1 MELISPVPPI
11 KTPANIGGF
20 GERFLRDAMTPSRL
34 FKNLTKRLR
43 FRKEGGGIQ
52 GLALGV
58 EKSRDPRR
66 RAIIVLSP
74 TMRSQHIGILG
85 LSGSGKTHFIEH
97 LVRQDI
103 QKKNGFVLFDVHGDL
118 SDSVVSYLTEQ
129 TSVDPEIAK
138 RTVLLEPFNPERS
151 FGFNPLEE
159 QRGISAFL
167 QAQEFAHI
175 LRVRWRDEN
184 LGPRTEELLRNSLY
198 TLCVNGRTLLDLPH
212 LLTNKSV
219 RRIWGGPLLPA
230 IKRYWADRYDALSGR
245 MQALFREPLLTR
257 ISSFVDDPIIR
268 DIVGQ
273 RKSTFS
279 FRKAFDE
286 SRWIVINLSKGRLG
300 ANSQILGSLLFAKL
314 ELEVMSL
321 ADVPAAR
328 RRLFSVYAD
337 ELQNLAGS
345 TFGRLVAE
353 ARKYNIALVAGH
365 QFWKQLAPP
374 FREAML
380 AVGTKVLFRLHYH
393 DAVELAG
400 ELCAAER
407 NRYISLLTGLERGEA
422 IVRIANQRPIRI
434 AVPAHQQP
442 QIAKAQILAF
452 KSQNAQLHTVP
463 RAALEDGFTSEA
475 LPDLRE
481 ERGNQGLSA
490 AGL

>member
-1 MELISPVPPI
+1 MTLSRFFSDLI
-11 KTPANIGGF
+11 
-20 GERFLRDAMTPSRL
+20 
-34 FKNLTKRLR
+34 KRVR
-43 FRKEGGGIQ
+43 AKEGRDRHSRD
-52 GLALGV
+52 LTLGV
-58 EKSRDPRR
+58 AKSRDSRR
-66 RAIIVLSP
+66 RPVIVLPESL
-74 TMRSQHIGILG
+74 RSQHLGILG
-85 LSGSGKTHFIEH
+85 LSGSGKTYFIEH

-103 QKKNGFVLFDVHGDL
+103 QKKDGFVLFDVHGDL
-118 SDSVVSYLTEQ
+118 SDSIVAHLTERA
-129 TSVDPEIAK
+129 SVDPDVEK
-138 RTVLLEPFNPERS
+138 RTVLLEPFDPERT

-159 QRGISAFL
+159 QPGVSAFL

-175 LRVRWRDEN
+175 LRARWRDEN

-198 TLCVNGRTLLDLPH
+198 TLCVNGRTLLDFH
-212 LLTNKSV
+212 RLLTNKSI
-219 RRIWGGPLLPA
+219 RRQWSAQLLPA
-230 IKRYWADRYDALSGR
+230 ISRYWNDRYDALSAR

-268 DIVGQ
+268 DIVRQ

-279 FRKAFDE
+279 FRKAFE
-286 SRWIVINLSKGRLG
+286 GGLWIIINLSKGRLG

-314 ELEVMSL
+314 ELEIMSL
-321 ADVPAAR
+321 ADVPASK

-345 TFGRLVAE
+345 SFGRLIAE

-400 ELCAAER
+400 ELAPAER

-422 IVRIANQRPIRI
+422 IVRIGNKRPIRI
-434 AVPAHQQP
+434 AVPAHGP
-442 QIAKAQILAF
+442 SQISKAEILAF
-452 KSQNAQLHTVP
+452 KNQIAERNTILRS
-463 RAALEDGFTSEA
+463 ALEFESTLETR
-475 LPDLRE
+475 PDLRE

>member
-1 MELISPVPPI
+1 MTLR
-11 KTPANIGGF
+11 
-20 GERFLRDAMTPSRL
+20 RFLNYLIIRVQ
-34 FKNLTKRLR
+34 FKKSS
-43 FRKEGGGIQ
+43 EGKSKD
-52 GLALGV
+52 LALGV
-58 EKSRDPRR
+58 ARSRDSRR
-66 RAIIVLSP
+66 RSVIMLPESLRA
-74 TMRSQHIGILG
+74 QHLGILG
-85 LSGSGKTHFIEH
+85 LSGSGKTYFIEH
-97 LVRQDI
+97 LLRQDVE
-103 QKKNGFVLFDVHGDL
+103 KKNGFVLFDVHGDL
-118 SDSVVSYLTEQ
+118 ADSILAHLAERANA
-129 TSVDPEIAK
+129 DPEVRK
-138 RTVLLEPFNPERS
+138 RTVLLEPFDPERS

-159 QRGISAFL
+159 QTGISAFL

-175 LRVRWRDEN
+175 LRARWRDEN

-198 TLCVNGRTLLDLPH
+198 TLCVNGRTLLDLQP
-212 LLTNKSV
+212 LLTNKST
-219 RRIWGGPLLPA
+219 RRQWSALLLPA
-230 IKRYWADRYDALSGR
+230 ISRYWTDRYDALSAR

-268 DIVGQ
+268 DIVRQ

-286 SRWIVINLSKGRLG
+286 GLWIIINLSKGRLG

-314 ELEVMSL
+314 ELEIMSL

-380 AVGTKVLFRLHYH
+380 AVGTKVLFRWHYH

-400 ELCAAER
+400 ELAPAER
-407 NRYISLLTGLERGEA
+407 NRYISLLMGLERGEA
-422 IVRIANQRPIRI
+422 IVRIGNKRPILL
-434 AVPAHQQP
+434 AVPAHRTS
-442 QIAKAQILAF
+442 QISKAEILAF
-452 KSQNAQLHTVP
+452 KNQIAECNTVP
-463 RAALEDGFTSEA
+463 RSALEHESTSET